1 MYDMLVTRM
10 IVEGGPALGLPLWGV
25 GLAGVGAVAVLLF
38 LVGVASRPH
47 ARRLPG
53 RAPAPV
59 RRLHGRRA
67 A

>member
-10 IVEGGPALGLPLWGV
+10 IVGGGPMLVLPFWGV

-38 LVGVASRPH
+38 LVGVAPRLH

-53 RAPAPV
+53 RARAPL